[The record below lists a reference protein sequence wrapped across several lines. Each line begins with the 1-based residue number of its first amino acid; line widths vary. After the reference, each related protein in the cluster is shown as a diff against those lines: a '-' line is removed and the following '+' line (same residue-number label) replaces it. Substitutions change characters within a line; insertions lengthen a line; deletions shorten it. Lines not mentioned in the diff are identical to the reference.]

1 MIEIKTDTRAALTNI
16 LVTEINDRLNRN
28 VPVLLL
34 ASGGST
40 ASIAAETCNMILE
53 GSGTR
58 RSLLRWLFTLSLV
71 DERFGP
77 EDHPDSNWKRLVE
90 SGLITSSMTAVR
102 VLHGQEDSKE
112 AFTHETDRYNAFLE
126 EAAVRH
132 KAGHLYTAAVMGI
145 GSDGHTAG
153 ILPDSPVSRI
163 SPAGSRYAE
172 SYKAG
177 LFKRITITPAFFP
190 HLDRVVVWAEGEEK
204 RGALTNLLKESPVW
218 EEPAQ
223 LLKLAGH
230 VTIHTDLIIEGN

>member
-1 MIEIKTDTRAALTNI
+1 MVEIKTDTQSALSGL
-16 LVTEINDRLNRN
+16 LVEEITERLNRN

-40 ASIAAETCNMILE
+40 AKIAAETCNTILE
-53 GSGTR
+53 RSGTR

-71 DERFGP
+71 DERFGA
-77 EDHPDSNWKRLVE
+77 ENHPDSNWKRLVE
-90 SGLITSSMTAVR
+90 SGLITSSMTAIR

-112 AFTHETDRYNAFLE
+112 AFEHETERFNSFLE

-132 KAGHLYTAAVMGI
+132 AAGHLYVAGVFGI

-153 ILPDSPVSRI
+153 ILPESPVSRQD
-163 SPAGSRYAE
+163 AGKRPYAAG
-172 SYKAG
+172 YKAG

-190 HLDRVVVWAEGEEK
+190 HLDRVAVWAGGEEK
-204 RGALTNLLKESPVW
+204 RQALVSLMRDLPVW
-218 EEPAQ
+218 EQPAQ

-230 VTIHTDLIIEGN
+230 VTIHTDLIIEGS